1 MRVSVRIVKVAA
13 ECKLSGP
20 TVFDPYPRRQQCL
33 TQQQHIAFSLGCAV
47 PAVDRP
53 GFKPAVSQ
61 GAFSDGFLLNTYKTL
76 FGLSRI
82 LLDLSVELHSKRR
95 RRNKICT
102 C

>member
-13 ECKLSGP
+13 ECELSGP

-33 TQQQHIAFSLGCAV
+33 TIAQRQHIAFSLGGAV
-47 PAVDRP
+47 PVDRP

-61 GAFSDGFLLNTYKTL
+61 GASSDGFLLNTYKTL

-82 LLDLSVELHSKRR
+82 LLDLSR
-95 RRNKICT
+95 IAF
-102 C
+102 